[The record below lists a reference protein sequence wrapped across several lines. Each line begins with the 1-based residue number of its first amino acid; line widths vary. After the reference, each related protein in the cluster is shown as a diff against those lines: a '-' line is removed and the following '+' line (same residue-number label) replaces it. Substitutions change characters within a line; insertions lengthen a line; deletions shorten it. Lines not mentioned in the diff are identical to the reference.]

1 MQGKNH
7 IIGFFM
13 GCLAVFALWFALQLQ
28 EYSFA
33 VAILLSIISGGLGH
47 LLGCIL
53 FQVAPRTTLIALFL
67 SFIFYTTYFIPEI
80 NKHRKELNPNKE
92 EFLKTAPPELVMTT
106 TALGGLRG
114 FIIDMLWLR
123 ATKLRDEGK
132 HYEIIQLY
140 DLIGK
145 LEPRLPSIWEFTAW
159 EMSYNIAAST
169 PKREEKWRWIW
180 KGVEQLRNYGIRYNP
195 GAYKLYWQL
204 AFIFFH
210 KAGVNNQEKHG
221 SYFQQQIIKMSN
233 DILGSRPNLKFLV
246 DVPRSYLQLLKHP
259 NIQFLIQT
267 KGVDYVRDMDDKIS
281 QKTTLLSV
289 GELLKSELQNQ
300 PPPASDEEKQKLL
313 KGYSLLQKHWVVK
326 NLWEKLR
333 MTPQKMYAI
342 EKKYIAIDWRL
353 AAAHSLYWAQEG
365 VDIQNQKPESW
376 LENEQNRVNVQ
387 NMNRLRFNALREIFE
402 YGFPVDFEDNQ
413 LICIPNFNV
422 IKPLNKVFMELQDVW
437 GERGIV
443 SHEEFLRDV
452 VKTTYVYGRKD
463 LAMKYYKKMKKL
475 FKNPKYNQDLE
486 QYVIL
491 EIARKIDYWG
501 RAHEIEAYI
510 IGFLKRGYLDLFR
523 NYVDEEGKK
532 RAIEFHQFAK
542 LVHVQYVKRHGEL
555 KHMAKPYVYFVKTA
569 QKSIK
574 KTLISQNGKK
584 RGQQIWSNIRAAYPE
599 LIAID

>member
-1 MQGKNH
+1 MQKKNH
-7 IIGFFM
+7 VIGFFV
-13 GCLAVFALWFALQLQ
+13 GCLAVCALWFALQLH
-28 EYSFA
+28 EYGFA
-33 VAILLSIISGGLGH
+33 IAILLSTISGIIGYFI
-47 LLGCIL
+47 GCIL
-53 FQVAPRTTLIALFL
+53 FQSFPQVTLVGLFL
-67 SFIFYTTYFIPEI
+67 SFIFYATYFIPEI
-80 NKHRKELNPNKE
+80 NKHRKQLNPNKE
-92 EFLKTAPPELVMTT
+92 EFLKTAPPELVLTT

-114 FIIDMLWLR
+114 FIIDILWLR

-159 EMSYNIAAST
+159 EMSYNIAAGT
-169 PKREEKWRWIW
+169 PKKEEKWRWIW
-180 KGVEQLRNYGIRYNP
+180 KGIEQLRNYGIRYNP

-210 KAGVNNQEKHG
+210 KAGVNNQEQYG
-221 SYFQQQIIKMSN
+221 DYFQQQIIKMSN
-233 DILGSRPNLKFLV
+233 DILGSRPNLKVLV
-246 DVPRSYLQLLKHP
+246 NVPRSYNELLKHP
-259 NIQFLIQT
+259 DIQFLIQK
-267 KGVDYVRDMDDKIS
+267 KGLAHVEKINEKVS
-281 QKTTLLSV
+281 QKTSLLAT
-289 GELLKSELQNQ
+289 GQLLNLELKDQ
-300 PPPASDEEKQKLL
+300 PPATEEEKQQLL
-313 KGYSLLQKHWVVK
+313 KGYSLLQKHWVVN

-342 EKKYIAIDWRL
+342 EKKYLKIDWRL

-365 VDIQNQKPESW
+365 NDIQSQKPASW
-376 LENEQNRVNVQ
+376 IENEINKVKVQ

-402 YGFPVDFEDNQ
+402 YGFPVDFSDGK

-422 IKPLNKVFMELQDVW
+422 IEPLNKVFMELQELW

-463 LAMKYYKKMKKL
+463 LAMKYYKKMRSL
-475 FKNPKYNQDLE
+475 FKNPKYKQDLE
-486 QYVIL
+486 EYVIL

-501 RAHEIEAYI
+501 RAHEIESYI

-542 LVHVQYVKRHGEL
+542 LVHIQYVKRHGEL
-555 KHMAKPYVYFVKTA
+555 KHMAKPYRYFVETA
-569 QKSIK
+569 QKAIK
-574 KTLISQNGKK
+574 KTLISQHGKE
-584 RGQQIWSNIRAAYPE
+584 RGQQVWSNIRSAYPE
-599 LIAID
+599 LIVID